1 MKIITLLAGLC
12 LLLFACK
19 KNTSTPANH
28 SGQASWQV
36 ASIYIYSPSVP
47 SLIIDTFVY
56 DGNQNMIRVGC
67 AEFDSLGGT
76 AYIDSGS
83 YYFTFNSG
91 SHVPAAYQLLWSKQ
105 IVLPGPPVLQNESHG
120 LFYDKQDRLTGDTL
134 LINNDSANVPDAMT
148 WYTYAGGSIVA
159 ATGNTPDSID
169 VTDSLVFNGAGNL
182 IREADYV
189 GPLAYPWNSSVYNVS
204 AYSTYP
210 NPLYNTTNALN
221 IGVFL
226 LNNGIVDGVSKDL
239 PADNITKWNI
249 DGSGRVLSTIA
260 SDGTITTYS
269 YN

>member
-91 SHVPAAYQLLWSKQ
+91 SNIPSSYRLFWSKE
-105 IVLPGPPVLQNESHG
+105 INLPGPPELEDETHG
-120 LFYDKQDRLTGDTL
+120 LLYDGQNRLIGDTL
-134 LINNDSANVPDAMT
+134 LVNRVATNDIDAMT
-148 WYTYAGGSIVA
+148 WYTYAGTSIVG

-169 VTDSLVFNGAGNL
+169 ITDSLVFNGAGNL

-226 LNNGIVDGVSKDL
+226 LNNGIVDGVSKNL
-239 PADNITKWNI
+239 PADNITKWNT
-249 DGSGRVLSTIA
+249 DGSGRVLSSIA